1 MINNPFKV
9 DKGKADNQ
17 NNDCNDNF
25 SLDSDRDISIIE
37 VNESLEISMLLDQN
51 RK

>member
-1 MINNPFKV
+1 LIEAINKEQH
-9 DKGKADNQ
+9 DKDKPEEIN
-17 NNDCNDNF
+17 NDNF

-37 VNESLEISMLLDQN
+37 VNESMEISMLLEQNN